1 MLTEVGVGDVAHG
14 VAEVE
19 FADVDVAVDGAEE
32 VDAEGTLVLADEV
45 FCQPGF
51 DVFFLLGGDADVG
64 LDVGVGEEYVAAVDA
79 GGGLEEGVADEGE
92 GAARDAVEEGEVVG
106 DGVTGLG
113 DDALLFADDL
123 LGPGD
128 VVGGEA
134 AVDPAEA
141 AAGTGP
147 GSLEN

>member
-51 DVFFLLGGDADVG
+51 DVFFLFGRVIFSSDDRVRDLAASP
-64 LDVGVGEEYVAAVDA
+64 GE
-79 GGGLEEGVADEGE
+79 
-92 GAARDAVEEGEVVG
+92 
-106 DGVTGLG
+106 
-113 DDALLFADDL
+113 
-123 LGPGD
+123 
-128 VVGGEA
+128 
-134 AVDPAEA
+134 
-141 AAGTGP
+141 
-147 GSLEN
+147 